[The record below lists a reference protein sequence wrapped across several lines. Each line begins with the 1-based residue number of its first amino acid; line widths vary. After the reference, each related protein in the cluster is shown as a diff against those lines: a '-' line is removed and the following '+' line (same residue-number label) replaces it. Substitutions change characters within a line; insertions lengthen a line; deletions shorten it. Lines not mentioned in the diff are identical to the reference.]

1 MAQSFIRGLLDDPE
15 DPQLP
20 QYNAQ
25 GGWDTAAN
33 FGRIAAGMTTPGA
46 VADAAGLLGG
56 PSIRQN
62 VSGGNYL
69 DALLQGVGVIP
80 GVGGVAKG
88 LLGAGALY
96 KAAKMGAPE
105 IKAALDPSVVRMF
118 LGPNAKT
125 ADKAALAEAEAL
137 HSSGASRE
145 DIIDKTNW
153 FKGVDG
159 KWRFEVPD
167 NEASLTEWTR
177 SRHMPASVNFMEQQ
191 GKMPTAMGF
200 NDYIEHPTLDR
211 AYWPLNEDA
220 PNVFFK
226 QSKNIKGSYDGPMDT
241 ITISVPYSDSKSTA
255 LHEVQHAIQNREGFA
270 RGGSPSDPSLSNI
283 VDESKVSDFRKA
295 YKENPDFARHVDLFN
310 SNEHNQAIQ
319 QSNRYYRENFQPK
332 FEEIAKQMIDLPRG
346 LAERD
351 AIRDAWFVLRRQ
363 ADSELMAKFPIIK
376 QVEQANAHWQNKI
389 GQSLFEPQNSVL
401 EPYEAYRRLAGE
413 VEARTTQK
421 RMDMTAEERKAR
433 YPWLDYDVP
442 ENQQIVKF
450 RGLLGLQEA
459 SQAGDKTG
467 MALASAGLIP
477 GAGVAEKVAAKV
489 AERGLSEKLPALV
502 PSVEHWARQLAD
514 NLANRAGDGY
524 NAAHSLTPFGYSS
537 YVKGPGGE
545 FGPTVRISD
554 HFANPANRPD
564 QLMFGKD
571 NFDEDAAWR
580 HLTNN
585 PSTEELDLIA
595 QRTQAA
601 EDMSAKKRIS
611 AQQAYDAEYEA
622 GVARGSK
629 NPHKRAVS
637 VARQIKGDFD
647 PAR

>member
-33 FGRIAAGMTTPGA
+33 FGRMAAGMTTPGA
-46 VADAAGLLGG
+46 VADAAGLVGG

-80 GVGGVAKG
+80 GVGMLAKA
-88 LLGAGALY
+88 GAGA
-96 KAAKMGAPE
+96 KMAMA
-105 IKAALDPSVVRMF
+105 I
-118 LGPNAKT
+118 
-125 ADKAALAEAEAL
+125 
-137 HSSGASRE
+137 
-145 DIIDKTNW
+145 
-153 FKGVDG
+153 
-159 KWRFEVPD
+159 
-167 NEASLTEWTR
+167 
-177 SRHMPASVNFMEQQ
+177 PA
-191 GKMPTAMGF
+191 
-200 NDYIEHPTLDR
+200 
-211 AYWPLNEDA
+211 
-220 PNVFFK
+220 
-226 QSKNIKGSYDGPMDT
+226 
-241 ITISVPYSDSKSTA
+241 
-255 LHEVQHAIQNREGFA
+255 
-270 RGGSPSDPSLSNI
+270 
-283 VDESKVSDFRKA
+283 
-295 YKENPDFARHVDLFN
+295 
-310 SNEHNQAIQ
+310 
-319 QSNRYYRENFQPK
+319 
-332 FEEIAKQMIDLPRG
+332 
-346 LAERD
+346 
-351 AIRDAWFVLRRQ
+351 
-363 ADSELMAKFPIIK
+363 
-376 QVEQANAHWQNKI
+376 
-389 GQSLFEPQNSVL
+389 
-401 EPYEAYRRLAGE
+401 
-413 VEARTTQK
+413 
-421 RMDMTAEERKAR
+421 
-433 YPWLDYDVP
+433 
-442 ENQQIVKF
+442 
-450 RGLLGLQEA
+450 
-459 SQAGDKTG
+459 
-467 MALASAGLIP
+467 
-477 GAGVAEKVAAKV
+477 AAKV

-554 HFANPANRPD
+554 HFANPANRPG
-564 QLMFGKD
+564 QQMFGKD

-595 QRTQAA
+595 QRIQAA

-637 VARQIKGDFD
+637 VARQIMGGFH